1 MTWQYLARSLAVLAA
16 WMVLH
21 SDPLLAQSAEDVLR
35 FEAGQRS
42 VVRLQLQGTRV
53 TGRLVALSA
62 GAAQIEAVAGLRSVA
77 LAEVD
82 SVWVR
87 GRATRTGMLVG
98 AVTGAIATGIF
109 VGLVVSAV
117 CEVDCENAGLE
128 GGLVGFGI
136 GAVGGALVGAAI
148 GAAIPKW
155 RLRFP

>member
-1 MTWQYLARSLAVLAA
+1 MA
-16 WMVLH
+16 LH
-21 SDPLLAQSAEDVLR
+21 STPLMAQSAEEVLR
-35 FEAGQRS
+35 PEAGKRS

-62 GAAQIEAVAGLRSVA
+62 GAAQIEAVAGLRSVS
-77 LAEVD
+77 LAAVD

-87 GRATRTGMLVG
+87 GRATKTGMLVG
-98 AVTGAIATGIF
+98 AVTGAIVTGIF
-109 VGLVVSAV
+109 VGLVVSAM
-117 CEVDCENAGLE
+117 CEVDCDNVGLE

-148 GAAIPKW
+148 GAAIPRW

>member
-1 MTWQYLARSLAVLAA
+1 MTLRYLVRSLVVLAS
-16 WMVLH
+16 WMALH
-21 SDPLLAQSAEDVLR
+21 SAPLVAQSAEEVLR
-35 FEAGQRS
+35 PEAARRS
-42 VVRLQLQGTRV
+42 VVRLGLRGTRV
-53 TGRLVALSA
+53 TGRLAALSA
-62 GAAQIEAVAGLRSVA
+62 GAAQIEEVAGLRSVS

-87 GRATRTGMLVG
+87 GRATKTGMLVG

-109 VGLVVSAV
+109 VGLVVSAI
-117 CEVDCENAGLE
+117 CEVDCDNAGLE

>member
-1 MTWQYLARSLAVLAA
+1 MTLRYLARSLVLLAG
-16 WMVLH
+16 WMALH
-21 SDPLLAQSAEDVLR
+21 SAPLMAQSAEEVLR
-35 FEAGQRS
+35 PEAGKRS

-62 GAAQIEAVAGLRSVA
+62 GAAQIEEVAGLRSVS
-77 LAEVD
+77 LAAVD

-87 GRATRTGMLVG
+87 GRATKTGMLVG
-98 AVTGAIATGIF
+98 AVTGAIVTGIF
-109 VGLVVSAV
+109 VGLVVSAM
-117 CEVDCENAGLE
+117 CEVDCDNVGLE

>member
-1 MTWQYLARSLAVLAA
+1 MTLRYLVRSLVVLAG
-16 WMVLH
+16 WMALP
-21 SDPLLAQSAEDVLR
+21 SAPLVAQSAEEVLR
-35 FEAGQRS
+35 PEAARRS
-42 VVRLQLQGTRV
+42 VVRLGLRGTRV
-53 TGRLVALSA
+53 TGRL
-62 GAAQIEAVAGLRSVA
+62 EEVAGLRSVS

-87 GRATRTGMLVG
+87 GRATKTGMLVG

-109 VGLVVSAV
+109 VGLVVSAI
-117 CEVDCENAGLE
+117 CEVDCDNAGLE

>member
-1 MTWQYLARSLAVLAA
+1 MTGRDLVRSLTVVAGWLA
-16 WMVLH
+16 LH
-21 SDPLLAQSAEDVLR
+21 SAPLPGQSAEDVLR
-35 FEAGQRS
+35 PEAARRS

-62 GAAQIEAVAGLRSVA
+62 GAAQIEEVAGLRSVS

-87 GRATRTGMLVG
+87 GRATKTGMLVG
-98 AVTGAIATGIF
+98 AVTGAIAAGIF

-117 CEVDCENAGLE
+117 CEVDCDNAGLE
-128 GGLVGFGI
+128 GALAGFGI

>member
-1 MTWQYLARSLAVLAA
+1 MTWQYVARSLAVLAG
-16 WMVLH
+16 WMALH

-35 FEAGQRS
+35 SEAGQRT

-62 GAAQIEAVAGLRSVA
+62 GAAQIAEVAGLRSVS

-87 GRATRTGMLVG
+87 GRATKTGMLVG